1 MLIRHSCS
9 EDSVEM
15 LIRYKSSIWPYIET
29 IINWC
34 IIIFMHAHTRKTY
47 GLLMH
52 FEQLARKESP
62 NFEEQFVQKLQDRSG
77 LWPINAGPRK
87 EPYNCSNLSITTLQ
101 IILKILPQKASSAGT
116 WTHNIFFLGSNHNS
130 HWSRWKLVKNG
141 QDIHEKGG
149 GFGAPDPWTNYDELW
164 RIAVSM
170 WNQKRKGEFDTTE
183 SLGCRLVS
191 TYFYSV
197 YSIYIY
203 MSGNVSSRYHAYSA
217 GWCPI
222 WHN

>member
-116 WTHNIFFLGSNHNS
+116 WTHIFF
-130 HWSRWKLVKNG
+130 SRFKPQQPLISVELVKNG

-203 MSGNVSSRYHAYSA
+203 EWQRFQQICHAYSV
-217 GWCPI
+217 GLCPI